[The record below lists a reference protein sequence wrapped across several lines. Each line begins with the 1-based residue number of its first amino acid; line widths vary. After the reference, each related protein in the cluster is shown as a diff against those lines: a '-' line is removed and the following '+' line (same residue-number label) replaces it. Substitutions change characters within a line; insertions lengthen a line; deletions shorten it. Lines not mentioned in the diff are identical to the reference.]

1 MVDDRERLQLVGLVG
16 SVGALLLLAQVV
28 GVLWMPPGLLAL
40 PLVLGGLLLRLRA
53 MLVLLVVV
61 LAALLVQIF
70 SLDTKDFRPGNLI
83 LISVLSVLA
92 VRLSLNREELG
103 LPGLRSEGMLIELRE
118 RLLHQGELPSLPP
131 LWRAEVVQSSA
142 GGGSFGGDFL
152 VSCLTESGRRLEL
165 ALVDVSGKGVDAGT
179 RSLQLAGA
187 FGGLLGAVPPERF
200 LESANEYVLRQEWEE
215 GFATAVHVAVDLTTG
230 DYLLES
236 AGHPPAAQFR
246 AGSGQWQLSRAAG
259 AVLGFFP
266 QMRWTGERGR
276 LGPGDALLLYTDG
289 CIEMPGRDLAMGV
302 DQMLGEANRLVVT
315 TFDGGAGRLIDAVS
329 PDGSDDRALVLL
341 WRA

>member
-1 MVDDRERLQLVGLVG
+1 MVDDRERIQLIGLVG
-16 SVGALLLLAQVV
+16 SVGALLLLTHLV
-28 GVLWMPPGLLAL
+28 GEQWMPPGLLAL
-40 PLVLGGLLLRLRA
+40 PLIMGGLLLRLRA
-53 MLVLLVVV
+53 MVVLLLVV
-61 LAALLVQIF
+61 LAAAVTDLV
-70 SLDTKDFRPGNLI
+70 SLGNDRFRPGNLM
-83 LISVLSVLA
+83 LIIALAVLA
-92 VRLSLNREELG
+92 LRLSLNREELG

-118 RLLHQGELPSLPP
+118 RLLHQGELPALPAE
-131 LWRAEVVQSSA
+131 WRAEVVQSSA

-152 VSCLTESGRRLEL
+152 VSCLTHSDQRLEL

-187 FGGLLGAVPPERF
+187 FGGLLGAVAPERF
-200 LESANEYVLRQEWEE
+200 LEAANDYVLRQEWEE
-215 GFATAVHVAVDLTTG
+215 GFATAVHVAVDLVTG

-236 AGHPPAAQFR
+236 AGHPPAAHFK
-246 AGSGQWQLSRAAG
+246 AGSGEWRLSEAAG

-266 QMRWTGERGR
+266 DKRWTGERGR

-289 CIEMPGRDLAMGV
+289 CIELPGRDLSLGV

-329 PDGSDDRALVLL
+329 PEGSDDRALVLL